1 MNDKEF
7 AQMMQELIK
16 DEERRLQVGS
26 PSFIRRDKEINYGND
41 RTGRGKEGVRE
52 WREQNEQIIKVVY

>member
-1 MNDKEF
+1 MNDKKF

-26 PSFIRRDKEINYGND
+26 PSFIRRDKEIM
-41 RTGRGKEGVRE
+41 EMI
-52 WREQNEQIIKVVY
+52 EQAEEKKG

>member
-7 AQMMQELIK
+7 AQMMQELVK

-26 PSFIRRDKEINYGND
+26 PSFIRRDREIMEMIEQAQEKKGHEN
-41 RTGRGKEGVRE
+41 GKSKTNR
-52 WREQNEQIIKVVY
+52 